1 MTGEMMPDNS
11 PLLELREVSKSY
23 AQPSAVRV
31 LAGVNLRLDAGQS
44 LAVVGVSGS
53 GKSTLLNLIGALD
66 QPTSGRVLIDG
77 DDLAEMSEKE
87 LAGLRN
93 RRIGFVFQMHHLLP
107 QCTALENVVVPT
119 LAAKAAGGSDVQDR
133 ALELLVRVGLGER
146 ANHYPGE
153 MSGGECQRVAVARAL
168 INRPELLL
176 ADEPTGSLDRESS
189 AGIADLLC
197 DLARD
202 EKLAMVIVTH
212 SAEMARRMGKVMRLT
227 GGALEEGLGE

>member
-1 MTGEMMPDNS
+1 MMPDGS
-11 PLLELREVSKSY
+11 PLLELREVCKSY
-23 AQPSAVRV
+23 PQPSAVRV
-31 LAGVNLRLDAGQS
+31 LAGVNLRLEAGRS

-66 QPTSGRVLIDG
+66 RPTSGRVSIDG
-77 DDLAEMSEKE
+77 DDLARMSEKE

-119 LAAKAAGGSDVQDR
+119 LATKATKGRDVQER
-133 ALELLVRVGLGER
+133 ALELLIRVGLGER
-146 ANHYPGE
+146 AHHYPSE
-153 MSGGECQRVAVARAL
+153 LSGGECQRVAVARAL

-189 AGIADLLC
+189 AGVADLLC
-197 DLARD
+197 ELARD
-202 EKLAMVIVTH
+202 EKLAMVVVTH
-212 SAEMARRMGKVMRLT
+212 STELARRMGKVMRLK
-227 GGALEEGLGE
+227 GGTLEEGLGE

>member
-1 MTGEMMPDNS
+1 MMPDGS

-23 AQPSAVRV
+23 ALPSAVRV
-31 LAGVNLRLDAGQS
+31 LEGVNLRLEAGQS

-66 QPTSGRVLIDG
+66 RPTGGQVLIAG
-77 DDLAEMSEKE
+77 ADLAGMSEKE

-119 LAAKAAGGSDVQDR
+119 LAAKAAGGHDVQDR
-133 ALELLVRVGLGER
+133 ALELLGRVGLRER
-146 ANHYPGE
+146 AHHYPGE

-168 INRPELLL
+168 INRPQLLL
-176 ADEPTGSLDRESS
+176 ADEPTGSLDRDSC

-197 DLARD
+197 ELARD
-202 EKLAMVIVTH
+202 EKLAMVVVTH
-212 SAEMARRMGKVMRLT
+212 SAELARRMGRVMRLKA
-227 GGALEEGLGE
+227 GKLQEGLGE

>member
-1 MTGEMMPDNS
+1 MTDSP
-11 PLLELREVSKSY
+11 PLLELREVCKSY
-23 AQPSAVRV
+23 PLPSAVRV
-31 LAGVNLRLDAGQS
+31 LEGVNLRLEAGRS

-66 QPTSGRVLIDG
+66 RPTSGQVSIAG
-77 DDLAEMSEKE
+77 DDLAGMSEKE
-87 LAGLRN
+87 LAALRN

-119 LAAKAAGGSDVQDR
+119 LATKAAKGRDVEVR
-133 ALELLVRVGLGER
+133 ALELLGRVGLGER
-146 ANHYPGE
+146 AHHYPGE

-176 ADEPTGSLDRESS
+176 ADEPTGSLDRDSC

-197 DLARD
+197 ELARD
-202 EKLAMVIVTH
+202 EKLAMVVVTH
-212 SAEMARRMGKVMRLT
+212 SAELARRMGRVMRLT
-227 GGALEEGLGE
+227 RGTLEEGLGE

>member
-1 MTGEMMPDNS
+1 MTGEMMPDDS
-11 PLLELREVSKSY
+11 PLLELRDVSKSY

-31 LAGVNLRLDAGQS
+31 LAGVNLRLEAGQS

-66 QPTSGRVLIDG
+66 RPTSGQVLLDG
-77 DDLAEMSEKE
+77 ADLAGMSEKK

-119 LAAKAAGGSDVQDR
+119 LAAKAATGRDVEDR
-133 ALELLVRVGLGER
+133 AIQLLVRVGLGER
-146 ANHYPGE
+146 AHHYPGE

-189 AGIADLLC
+189 GGIADLLC
-197 DLARD
+197 ELARD
-202 EKLAMVIVTH
+202 EKLAMVVVTH
-212 SAEMARRMGKVMRLT
+212 STELARRMGKVMRLAS
-227 GGALEEGLGE
+227 GVLQEGLGE